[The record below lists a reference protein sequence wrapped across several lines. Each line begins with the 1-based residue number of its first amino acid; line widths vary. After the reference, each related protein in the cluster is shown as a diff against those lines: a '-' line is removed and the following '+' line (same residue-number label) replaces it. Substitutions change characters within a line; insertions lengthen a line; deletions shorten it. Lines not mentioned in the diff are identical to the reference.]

1 MKFTIKIFLSFSLLS
16 SSICFSQNKYDEKV
30 IELNNKALELF
41 REDKI
46 DSALTLINKAIE
58 IDSAY
63 HLAYYNKCNLLWQL
77 GRNDEALLTAKQF
90 AKISNEQATITLGL
104 AYEKVGKL
112 NNAKECYKNL
122 LDSAKVYDS
131 DTLDFRTSLGFA
143 TLTTITQGKEIGYS
157 EIQKIFNKFQS
168 KLTEFE
174 LKELKMYR
182 NEIESY
188 QNGGYLEF
196 MEGEEKQ
203 YCIITEK
210 DIESINE
217 YFLDNGINAQISGNE
232 NGFYLHIKNKFRDKA
247 LSLGITECK

>member
-1 MKFTIKIFLSFSLLS
+1 M
-16 SSICFSQNKYDEKV
+16 YDEEV

-46 DSALTLINKAIE
+46 DSALILINKAIE

-63 HLAYYNKCNLLWQL
+63 HLAYYNKCNFLWQL

-90 AKISNEQATITLGL
+90 VKNSNEQAFITLGL
-104 AYEKVGKL
+104 AYEKVGKP
-112 NNAKECYKNL
+112 NKAKECYKIL
-122 LDSAKVYDS
+122 LDSATIYYS

-143 TLTTITQGKEIGYS
+143 TLTTITQGKEKGYS
-157 EIQKIFNKFQS
+157 EIQKVFNKFQS
-168 KLTEFE
+168 NLTEFE

-203 YCIITEK
+203 YCITTEK
-210 DIESINE
+210 NIESINE
-217 YFLDNGINAQISGNE
+217 YLLDNGINAQFFGNE
-232 NGFYLHIKNKFRDKA
+232 NGFYLRIKNKFRDKA
-247 LSLGITECK
+247 LSLEITECK